1 MFDYDAERFRALIIE
16 VTRSNVNDEVWTWL
30 SDKLISLD
38 IKSINSV
45 FTMMPRK
52 TGKAAII
59 IAAELEA
66 EMETLKPGFSLEGWT
81 ADQLARTC
89 LLLHID
95 PSDKAKYLKTID
107 DLFLAA
113 EIQELV
119 ALYSS
124 LSLFAWPEEWKMRCA
139 EGIRSNIGLVLES
152 IMYHNPYATNY
163 LDEKAWNQLVL
174 KAFFTDKDLN
184 KIGGLDERANAEL
197 AATLNDYAHERWAA
211 NRSINPHLWR
221 LATNFIDDKL
231 LNDLKRVL
239 DNGNLRDR
247 QAAAL
252 TVYHSDFPAAKLL
265 LTDFP
270 ELVKAIEN
278 KELNWS
284 NLAPEA

>member
-1 MFDYDAERFRALIIE
+1 
-16 VTRSNVNDEVWTWL
+16 
-30 SDKLISLD
+30 
-38 IKSINSV
+38 
-45 FTMMPRK
+45 
-52 TGKAAII
+52 
-59 IAAELEA
+59 
-66 EMETLKPGFSLEGWT
+66 
-81 ADQLARTC
+81 
-89 LLLHID
+89 
-95 PSDKAKYLKTID
+95 
-107 DLFLAA
+107 
-113 EIQELV
+113 
-119 ALYSS
+119 
-124 LSLFAWPEEWKMRCA
+124 
-139 EGIRSNIGLVLES
+139 
-152 IMYHNPYATNY
+152 MYHNPYPTIY

-231 LNDLKRVL
+231 LIDLERVFQ
-239 DNGNLRDR
+239 NGNLRDR